1 MRLFKAFARVR
12 QKFARAFEG
21 AVLAIGLAVT
31 KALIAMGASNVT
43 ITPTAPPVGANI
55 IATILG
61 YMQWL
66 GIVGGV
72 GVGSILAGI
81 KIAFEH
87 DMEGGKRALMYSAI
101 GGVIVSVVSAILN
114 LFV

>member
-1 MRLFKAFARVR
+1 MRLFKIFGKVR
-12 QKFARAFEG
+12 QKFARAFQG
-21 AVLAIGLAVT
+21 AVLAIALAVT
-31 KALIAMGASNVT
+31 KAIIAGAQVNVQ
-43 ITPTAPPVGANI
+43 PTAPPVGASA

-72 GVGSILAGI
+72 GVGAILAGI
-81 KIAFEH
+81 KIAIEH

-101 GGVIVSVVSAILN
+101 GGVIVSIVSAVLN